1 VLSAKTE
8 RGDGRP
14 SKGGGADVDGDRFV
28 VGEGSSEVVY
38 ASVNIGGIE
47 GAAKPLTKATEATQP
62 LLGPI
67 SQTAVFVAW
76 EQRYKRRRL
85 AEVQLA
91 DDERMSLL
99 AMDAVAV
106 VNAAARGTGDGG
118 RGGGGGGW
126 GRKRAVEECEV
137 REMSLRRTSIKYA
150 PAGTEFEQS
159 AVGNGGGCSVGMRHA
174 DVGRGDG
181 TRRNDD
187 VEVGDVARVRGSGAA
202 ARAGLEPFGATI
214 CESSEG
220 VVSRVS
226 RVTEGCDSAG
236 GGGGAIC
243 AVKEC
248 DEERVEV

>member
-1 VLSAKTE
+1 
-8 RGDGRP
+8 
-14 SKGGGADVDGDRFV
+14 
-28 VGEGSSEVVY
+28 
-38 ASVNIGGIE
+38 
-47 GAAKPLTKATEATQP
+47 
-62 LLGPI
+62 
-67 SQTAVFVAW
+67 
-76 EQRYKRRRL
+76 L

-220 VVSRVS
+220 VVSRES
-226 RVTEGCDSAG
+226 HATGGCDSAG
-236 GGGGAIC
+236 GGGGAIR
-243 AVKEC
+243 AVEHC
-248 DEERVEV
+248 DVESVEVCAGVVDGVKRCSAVMRHSDIATGLDGSRAMICETVVEGVATEVALMTGGGDSTTSVKARKAKASEARRQRNWQARQTTTPS